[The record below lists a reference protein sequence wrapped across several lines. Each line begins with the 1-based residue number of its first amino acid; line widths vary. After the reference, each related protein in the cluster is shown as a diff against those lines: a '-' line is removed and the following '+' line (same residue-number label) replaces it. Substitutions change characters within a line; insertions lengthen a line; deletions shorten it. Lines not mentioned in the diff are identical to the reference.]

1 MVKTLKTSNKKTE
14 NCISNCLSSSGVCG
28 SKLREAHY
36 YLGQEI
42 SKLIKDDFSM
52 QNNDVALL
60 IMMRAGLPFGLGIA
74 DTLDKSNNVE
84 VIFSPL
90 KETDFSKYDYVL
102 IADAVIN
109 TGKTIFES
117 MEHINNKNIIVAT
130 NVLSEKNM
138 DVFEKMN
145 VYTTRISKHS
155 YKGSNVK
162 MVSNGKGPDTG
173 DRLFN
178 NHFFD
183 K

>member
-1 MVKTLKTSNKKTE
+1 MVKVLNASNKNIE
-14 NCISNCLSSSGVCG
+14 NYISDCLSSSGVCG
-28 SKLREAHY
+28 SKLRETHY
-36 YLGQEI
+36 YLGQEV
-42 SKLIKDDFSM
+42 SKLIKEDCTM
-52 QNNDVALL
+52 KNKNIALL

-74 DTLDKSNNVE
+74 DVLDKNNNVE

-90 KETDFSKYDYVL
+90 KEMDFSKFDYVL

-117 MEHINNKNIIVAT
+117 IEHINNKNIIIVT
-130 NVLSEKNM
+130 NVLSGKNI
-138 DVFEKMN
+138 DAFEKMN

-155 YKGSNVK
+155 YKGSDVK
-162 MVSNGKGPDTG
+162 VISNGQGPDTG

-178 NHFFD
+178 NHFFN